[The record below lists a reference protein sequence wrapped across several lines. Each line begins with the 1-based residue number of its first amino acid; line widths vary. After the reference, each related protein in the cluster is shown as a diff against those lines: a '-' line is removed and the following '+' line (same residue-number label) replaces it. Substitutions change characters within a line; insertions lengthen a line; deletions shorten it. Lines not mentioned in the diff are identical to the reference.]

1 MKTCNICG
9 KAEGELALNGTRI
22 QIENNG
28 VCNMCKK
35 EMANLEEIYS
45 ADYAKRTGQK
55 IQKVIPWPAFK
66 DFTWPDHSEV
76 LVSGWELR
84 TCEFAIALTEVGLV
98 SGRRSILSYE
108 DEAAKKLAELS
119 KAIEASS
126 DYEERTTLRR
136 DFDRLRRKM
145 VTVEE
150 LAKAGEHPL
159 FMMAFENI
167 LDIEV
172 KKDDDWLQVVF
183 GEKKMKTGFFGGKK
197 ETVKS
202 HSWKVSPLYEDVI
215 NIMVEK
221 VRKKSPQ

>member
-9 KAEGELALNGTRI
+9 KAEGEVALSGTRI
-22 QIENNG
+22 QIEDNG

-35 EMANLEEIYS
+35 EMANLEEIYR
-45 ADYAKRTGQK
+45 ADYANRTGQK

-66 DFTWPDHSEV
+66 DFTWPDHAAV

-84 TCEFAIALTEVGLV
+84 TCEFAVALTEAGLV

-119 KAIEASS
+119 KALEASD
-126 DYEERTTLRR
+126 DYEERTKLRR
-136 DFDRLRRKM
+136 DFDRLKRKM
-145 VTVEE
+145 DTVEE

-159 FMMAFENI
+159 FMIPFENI

-172 KKDDDWLQVVF
+172 KKEGDWLQVEF
-183 GEKKMKTGFFGGKK
+183 REKKMKTGFFRGKK
-197 ETVKS
+197 ETVKA
-202 HSWKVSPLYEDVI
+202 HRWTTSPLYGDVI
-215 NIMVEK
+215 NMIVER